1 MRLKSF
7 SKKIKGKRVLVRCGL
22 NIPFDENGKISD
34 DFRIKQAVPT
44 IKYLTEKKGKVIII
58 SHFKEEGGVAIK
70 KGLSSFLEKDV
81 DFVDDCIGKQ
91 VQKKIEEMEE
101 GDVLLL
107 NSVRKYKGEKEN
119 SKFFGK
125 ELSELGDFFVNDA
138 FPVSHRKHAS
148 VYQIPRFLPSAM
160 GLLMEKEVS
169 ALNKIIKKPK
179 KPVVVLIGGAKIESK
194 AGAIDYF
201 LKKGYTV
208 LLGGKVANSVIG
220 SKMFTSKNLYLPV
233 DGITCNKK
241 EVKISDIKK
250 YEDVFDI
257 GPETVKLYGEVVK
270 KAGTIIWAGPL
281 GFFEKSPFHKGTEQV
296 GKIVAENSSAFKV
309 CGGGETNYALQ
320 KLKVVD
326 KMDLVS
332 SGGGAMLAYLT
343 EKEMPGIKA
352 IEKLKTQK
360 SKVKTAI

>member
-1 MRLKSF
+1 MRLKNF
-7 SKKIKGKRVLVRCGL
+7 SKEIKQKRVLVRCGL
-22 NIPFDENGKISD
+22 NVPFDENGKISD
-34 DFRIKQAVPT
+34 DFRIRQAVPT
-44 IKYLTEKKGKVIII
+44 IKYLLEEKGKVIII
-58 SHFKEEGGVAIK
+58 SHFKEEGGGAIK
-70 KGLSSFLEKDV
+70 EALSSFLEKDV
-81 DFVDDCIGKQ
+81 KFADDCVGEE
-91 VQKKIEEMEE
+91 VQEKIKEMKE
-101 GDVLLL
+101 GDVILL
-107 NSVRKYKGEKEN
+107 NNVRKHKGEEGN
-119 SKFFGK
+119 SKLFGK

-138 FPVSHRKHAS
+138 FAVSHRKHAS
-148 VYQIPRFLPSAM
+148 TYQIPFFLPSAM
-160 GLLMEKEVS
+160 GLLMEKEVD
-169 ALNKIIKKPK
+169 ALDKIIKKPK

-220 SKMFTSKNLYLPV
+220 SKMFTSKNLFVPT
-233 DGITCNKK
+233 DGVSSDKK
-241 EVKISDIKK
+241 EVKISDLQS

-257 GPETVKLYGEVVK
+257 GPETAKLYKDIIK

-296 GKIVAENSSAFKV
+296 GRAVAENSSAFKV

-352 IEKLKTQK
+352 IEKLKT
-360 SKVKTAI
+360 VIDI